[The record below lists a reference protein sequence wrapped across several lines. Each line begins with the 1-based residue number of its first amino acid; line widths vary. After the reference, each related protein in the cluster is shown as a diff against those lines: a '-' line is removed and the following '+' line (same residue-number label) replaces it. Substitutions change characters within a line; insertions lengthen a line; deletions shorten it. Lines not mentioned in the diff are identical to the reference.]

1 MSQSNETN
9 WSPSSFSKDSICY
22 SCHASKKKSLAGD
35 KFGAGKRLLYF
46 GVKAEVE
53 TESPY
58 RYTNLE
64 HDYHLLRGHQWIT
77 NDLR

>member
-22 SCHASKKKSLAGD
+22 SCHALKKKSLAGD

-46 GVKAEVE
+46 GVKAEV
-53 TESPY
+53 
-58 RYTNLE
+58 
-64 HDYHLLRGHQWIT
+64 
-77 NDLR
+77 